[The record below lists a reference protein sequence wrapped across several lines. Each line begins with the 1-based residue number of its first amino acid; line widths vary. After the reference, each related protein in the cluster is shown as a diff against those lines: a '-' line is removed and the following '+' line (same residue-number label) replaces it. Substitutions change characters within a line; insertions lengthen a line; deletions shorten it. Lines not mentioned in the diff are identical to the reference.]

1 MKERVYISGRMS
13 GLTEKE
19 YTAHFSNAERELKAK
34 GYKVC
39 NPCRYGW
46 LMKRLPYKVALAL
59 DLLLMCRCQRA
70 YFLGGWTESNG
81 ASVEHR
87 FACVTGMI
95 IEHER

>member
-1 MKERVYISGRMS
+1 MRYYISGRMS
-13 GLTEKE
+13 GLSEEE
-19 YTAHFSNAERELKAK
+19 YRAHFFKAERELRAQ
-34 GYKVC
+34 GHKVC
-39 NPCRYGW
+39 NPCRWGW
-46 LMKRLPYKVALAL
+46 LMKRVPYKVALAL

-95 IEHER
+95 IEYER